1 MMTADNKHQA
11 IATQGGHTPHDSS
24 AGPTAAA
31 VFAKHILGKYFVT
44 PAARRG
50 PSLVLRMLRAGR
62 SAGGLE
68 ATKGATA
75 GSQAASAGSAAARLV
90 PTVGRRSPSPLRAA
104 AGIPDV
110 SLPASVIAPRLLVQR
125 KPMLRPGDIRAT
137 GPTLVA
143 PLALGVAVAQPLAA
157 RAPSGDRSPPPSTA
171 LSPPVSS
178 LLVRR
183 PYEPAAAKS
192 TSAPDNRDYSIDR
205 VASRPM
211 AISGSGPA
219 PLTAMTLSRP
229 PVDSAAEIHT
239 TLFPATDHDSQRAVA
254 GADRTPPSLP
264 HRPATALP
272 IPATSLG
279 VSAGATPYATP
290 ALRPGLFRR
299 VSVSGLRPLVQRKP
313 MLRRLGAIGATP
325 PTSIAPPALGVAF
338 AQPLAARM
346 ARAVAV
352 LGGVRSPP
360 PSTALSP
367 PVSSLLVRRPYE
379 PVAAKSTSTPGN
391 HDYSIDRVAPRPMAI
406 AVSGPAPL
414 TPLTLSRPPV
424 DSTAEIHATLFP
436 ATNRDSQRAVAGA
449 DRTPPSLPHR
459 PATALQI
466 PAASID
472 VSAGPTPYAT
482 SALPPGRFRRV
493 SVSGLR
499 PLVQRRPLSHR
510 NTGASTSK
518 AVSQPFGLNPAAP
531 HQELSAASLFS
542 LGSGLS
548 LSSGPARPLTLGG
561 FRHFVQHAL
570 LGRHGADTVLDASAP
585 INTPA
590 ADRLQA
596 FASTMPTAALVYG
609 RGGVHSRTG
618 GAQPAVRPAALR
630 AVPGRPLPAAVVRA
644 PHANDAVPTMTHRLD
659 APAAAQPR
667 TTAAL
672 TLQKPRV
679 EVAQIPTLLSA
690 TLGAAVPAAQAASM
704 PDSGAPSVVSTL
716 SIEALADRIFH
727 ILERR
732 LVVERERRGI
742 RP

>member
-239 TLFPATDHDSQRAVA
+239 TLFPATDH
-254 GADRTPPSLP
+254 
-264 HRPATALP
+264 
-272 IPATSLG
+272 
-279 VSAGATPYATP
+279 
-290 ALRPGLFRR
+290 
-299 VSVSGLRPLVQRKP
+299 
-313 MLRRLGAIGATP
+313 
-325 PTSIAPPALGVAF
+325 
-338 AQPLAARM
+338 
-346 ARAVAV
+346 
-352 LGGVRSPP
+352 
-360 PSTALSP
+360 
-367 PVSSLLVRRPYE
+367 
-379 PVAAKSTSTPGN
+379 
-391 HDYSIDRVAPRPMAI
+391 
-406 AVSGPAPL
+406 
-414 TPLTLSRPPV
+414 
-424 DSTAEIHATLFP
+424 
-436 ATNRDSQRAVAGA
+436 DSQRAVAGA